1 MKHCVKRIRRSE
13 NQIRS
18 LLDLREEKNISVV
31 AFCKAHKIH
40 KATFYNWRNKYGL
53 EIKQPQEFIR
63 VQLSDNLTE
72 AVVPFAE
79 IEFTSKVIVRLFQ
92 KVDASYFKSLQQP

>member
-1 MKHCVKRIRRSE
+1 MNHCVKRIRRSE

-18 LLDLREEKNISVV
+18 LLDLREEKNISVA

-53 EIKQPQEFIR
+53 EIKQPQEFLR
-63 VQLSDNLTE
+63 VQLSDNLSE